1 MTLFLG
7 DDQSPQ
13 GVENPGE
20 RHVVGLDLSLT
31 ATGIA
36 LPDGRV
42 VTARSDHL
50 RGVPRILWIRRQ
62 VAKAVGLAPLRDGT
76 YGPRPT
82 VVMIEA
88 PAFMAKGSHQWA
100 LGGLAW
106 DIYITLHEAGIPYV
120 EVIIQHIKKLA
131 TGSGAAPKPQV
142 LAAAI
147 RRLGYA
153 GHDDNQADA
162 LWLRQMGLLTFGIE
176 EVPLPATH
184 LDPVPRYVGK
194 VRTALAAA
202 SPPPP

>member
-1 MTLFLG
+1 M
-7 DDQSPQ
+7 D
-13 GVENPGE
+13 

-36 LPDGRV
+36 LSDGRV
-42 VTARSDHL
+42 ITAKSAHL

-76 YGPRPT
+76 YAPRPT

-88 PAFMAKGSHQWA
+88 PAFMAKASHQHA

-106 DIYITLHEAGIPYV
+106 DIYILLHEARVPYV
-120 EVIIQHIKKLA
+120 EVIIQHIKTLA
-131 TGSGAAPKPQV
+131 SGRGNAPKV
-142 LAAAI
+142 EMVTNA
-147 RRLGYA
+147 RERLGYR

-162 LWLRQMGLLTFGIE
+162 LWLRQMGLLTFGVE
-176 EVPLPATH
+176 EVPLPAAH
-184 LDPVPRYVGK
+184 LAKVPRYVGK
-194 VRTALAAA
+194 VRDALAAAA